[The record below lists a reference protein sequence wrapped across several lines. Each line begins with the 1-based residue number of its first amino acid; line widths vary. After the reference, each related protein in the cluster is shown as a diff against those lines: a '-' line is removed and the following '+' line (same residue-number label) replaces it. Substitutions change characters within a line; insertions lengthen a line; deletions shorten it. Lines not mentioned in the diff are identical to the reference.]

1 MRKIIT
7 LLSGIVAI
15 GIAIAIAIW
24 ARNNYMSSVT
34 LMQIPVPKSDIAP
47 YTMLSPDLFVMAEF
61 PSALKEKGT
70 AFAMTMDDLNGRITT
85 TRLAANVPVPASLIA
100 SPKSFRLADPS
111 LQVLSIPV
119 SPEIAVGGTLR
130 IGEEINLYRIAVQQD
145 QTTDIPNPSTTVG
158 IPSDQLGKIQN
169 LADLDSV
176 KVELVATVPLI
187 DIQTGAGSSTG
198 AESTN
203 DNATGIVN
211 SGAQKEEPK
220 PAAILIVAV
229 NNEQA
234 VQIMRLL
241 GTTRKAGEMMWVTLA
256 RADGES
262 NFTEQVKK

>member
-15 GIAIAIAIW
+15 VIAIAVAIW

-34 LMQIPVPKSDIAP
+34 LMQIPVPKADIAP
-47 YTMLSPDLFVMAEF
+47 YTMLRPDLFVMAEF

-70 AFAMTMDDLNGRITT
+70 AFAMSMEDLNGRITT
-85 TRLAANVPVPASLIA
+85 TRLAANVPVPASLVA
-100 SPKSFRLADPS
+100 LPKNFRLADPS

-130 IGEEINLYRIAVQQD
+130 IGEEINLFRIAVKTD
-145 QTTDIPNPSTTVG
+145 TTDIPTPSTTVG
-158 IPSDQLGKIQN
+158 IPSDQIGKIQN
-169 LADLDSV
+169 LSDLESV
-176 KVELVATVPLI
+176 KVELIATVPLI
-187 DIQTGAGSSTG
+187 DIQTGSGSSTG
-198 AESTN
+198 AESKT
-203 DNATGIVN
+203 DKSTALVG
-211 SGAQKEEPK
+211 SGTQQEEPK

-241 GTTRKAGEMMWVTLA
+241 GTTRKGGEMMWVTLA